1 MRLLKSA
8 DTIAL
13 HILYQHLKNFMGLHH
28 LIIQGEQIK
37 SSKDE

>member
-1 MRLLKSA
+1 MAKKCGYNS
-8 DTIAL
+8 TSYFISTFKEF
-13 HILYQHLKNFMGLHH
+13 YGLHH